1 MRSSR
6 PIAAVDVDGT
16 GEREWRSASRDRVA
30 GAELVAQAW
39 LGPEA
44 CATESTAVERLR
56 AEALRGRP
64 ALCNSSLRYSPG
76 PVAAPGRSLSVH
88 PSPRRPDGVLWGR
101 RRLGA
106 ATGDLGYWARSLGRD
121 RQYVLAA
128 VDS

>member
-1 MRSSR
+1 MVLSDLMRSSR

-56 AEALRGRP
+56 AEALCGRP
-64 ALCNSSLRYSPG
+64 ALCNSSLRYSPA
-76 PVAAPGRSLSVH
+76 PVAGTGAIILGPPVTPKARRGALGSAPT
-88 PSPRRPDGVLWGR
+88 R
-101 RRLGA
+101 RRH
-106 ATGDLGYWARSLGRD
+106 R
-121 RQYVLAA
+121 
-128 VDS
+128 